1 MAPPAF
7 REGLGGLHALTH
19 FALMAAGADLI
30 VAFEATADGLATPL
44 AAAPATI
51 SDAFHLRSSRIF
63 ELDWSDGAPRDA
75 DTLRLPSILLH
86 ALGRPAQRCLFVATP
101 VEDAPRSGL
110 ILLWGANG
118 ARACDCAFSS
128 DVRAGVPMLAGAFSH
143 MLGERRAGVRR
154 QLIQDRFHDLL
165 ESVPTGIVLIEG
177 DSRSGLVNERA
188 GALLGVPPGSH
199 PVSELVAPM
208 RELRAACVNRE
219 ELEAMFLA
227 LIADVDYAAATIW
240 DLGSRQFEV
249 DTHPIRGDG
258 RNGRIWLFHDVTAER
273 RSEAALRTL
282 ATSDALT
289 GIANR
294 RHFEERARAAI
305 EAARLS
311 GDPLSLLMIDIDHFK
326 AINDGFGHPAGD
338 EVLRVIAGRCAD
350 ALGPRDLIA
359 RLGGEEFGVLLP
371 ATSPDKALL
380 IARRLCTTIADTP
393 VLAGATS
400 IEVRASIGG
409 AATTDSD
416 TLDAL
421 LARADAALYYSKR
434 NGRARVTFE
443 GVTPVA

>member
-1 MAPPAF
+1 
-7 REGLGGLHALTH
+7 
-19 FALMAAGADLI
+19 
-30 VAFEATADGLATPL
+30 
-44 AAAPATI
+44 
-51 SDAFHLRSSRIF
+51 
-63 ELDWSDGAPRDA
+63 
-75 DTLRLPSILLH
+75 
-86 ALGRPAQRCLFVATP
+86 
-101 VEDAPRSGL
+101 
-110 ILLWGANG
+110 
-118 ARACDCAFSS
+118 
-128 DVRAGVPMLAGAFSH
+128 
-143 MLGERRAGVRR
+143 
-154 QLIQDRFHDLL
+154 
-165 ESVPTGIVLIEG
+165 
-177 DSRSGLVNERA
+177 
-188 GALLGVPPGSH
+188 
-199 PVSELVAPM
+199 M

-380 IARRLCTTIADTP
+380 IARQLCTTIADTP